1 MPFEIGIRG
10 CIVEDSDKWIYDWFG
25 ETSVCPEDVR
35 KVLSEARGQP
45 VNVLVNS
52 YGGSVFAGSEI
63 YTNLMAYTGEV
74 NIRIDGLAASAASVV
89 AMGGRCAM
97 SPTSQMMIHNV
108 STSVAGDY
116 RDMDKTSETLRIA
129 NQTIA
134 SAYSIKSGMA
144 LDEALAMMDEE
155 TWMTA
160 QEAKDK
166 GLIDEVLFIDEEQ
179 RSIFAN
185 GGLMNSLK
193 NSAKSLYACI
203 PILDKEKMI
212 EAYNARCKRTEKTVV
227 NNDFESLARAKSK
240 FLNLRRIEE

>member
-1 MPFEIGIRG
+1 
-10 CIVEDSDKWIYDWFG
+10 
-25 ETSVCPEDVR
+25 
-35 KVLSEARGQP
+35 
-45 VNVLVNS
+45 
-52 YGGSVFAGSEI
+52 
-63 YTNLMAYTGEV
+63 
-74 NIRIDGLAASAASVV
+74 
-89 AMGGRCAM
+89 M
-97 SPTSQMMIHNV
+97 SPTAQIMIHNV

-129 NQTIA
+129 NHTIA

-212 EAYNARCKRTEKTVV
+212 EAYNARREGIEKPIV
-227 NNDFESLARAKSK
+227 NDDSESLARAKSK

>member
-1 MPFEIGIRG
+1 
-10 CIVEDSDKWIYDWFG
+10 
-25 ETSVCPEDVR
+25 
-35 KVLSEARGQP
+35 
-45 VNVLVNS
+45 
-52 YGGSVFAGSEI
+52 
-63 YTNLMAYTGEV
+63 
-74 NIRIDGLAASAASVV
+74 
-89 AMGGRCAM
+89 
-97 SPTSQMMIHNV
+97 
-108 STSVAGDY
+108 
-116 RDMDKTSETLRIA
+116 
-129 NQTIA
+129 
-134 SAYSIKSGMA
+134 
-144 LDEALAMMDEE
+144 MMDEE

-212 EAYNARCKRTEKTVV
+212 EAYNARCERTEKHVV
-227 NNDFESLARAKSK
+227 NNDSESLARAKSK